1 METNPLASIVRDRR
15 PPKPRTTGITM
26 MADWGIGAAAQR
38 DLVETSGAYIDL
50 AKVAVG
56 ISALL
61 PVPVLR
67 EKLACYAAADIRTF
81 TGGQFLE
88 YALLD
93 DRADD
98 YMRACAE
105 AGFGMI
111 EVSDNLLEIDLG
123 AKCALIRRAREEF
136 GLGVLGEAGKKE
148 GIDSDRD
155 LAEDAERCLEAGAEK
170 VFLEAADL
178 FSGEVAE
185 DEVERIASRCGA
197 EALIFELPGPWI
209 KGVTLS
215 EVHETT
221 RWMLRRF
228 GPEVNIANVSPP
240 DVIKL
245 EALRLRIGVN
255 AGGEEY

>member
-1 METNPLASIVRDRR
+1 M
-15 PPKPRTTGITM
+15 
-26 MADWGIGAAAQR
+26 WGLLVFPFFGA
-38 DLVETSGAYIDL
+38 V
-50 AKVAVG
+50 
-56 ISALL
+56 
-61 PVPVLR
+61 
-67 EKLACYAAADIRTF
+67 
-81 TGGQFLE
+81 
-88 YALLD
+88 
-93 DRADD
+93 
-98 YMRACAE
+98 
-105 AGFGMI
+105 
-111 EVSDNLLEIDLG
+111 
-123 AKCALIRRAREEF
+123 
-136 GLGVLGEAGKKE
+136 GEAGKKE

-197 EALIFELPGPWI
+197 ESLIFELPGPWI

-228 GPEVNIANVSPP
+228 GPDVNIGNVSPP